1 MIIQLKVKRID
12 LRTKFI
18 VMATE
23 KIVAK
28 VTRVQVFTVEGNTNV
43 KLTLNKSIK
52 AFKETEKNS
61 NVFEEIERNSIS
73 MFASEALKVAES
85 NEIAAFFMSV
95 VENIYSQEAIGKMF
109 FGAQIIIEQ
118 ELHAK
123 GEVINEK
130 ALDRDKWYNALTKY
144 TPGEMSIKLMEKI
157 IGL

>member
-1 MIIQLKVKRID
+1 
-12 LRTKFI
+12 
-18 VMATE
+18 MATE

-43 KLTLNKSIK
+43 KFTLNKSVK

-73 MFASEALKVAES
+73 MYASEALKVAET
-85 NEIAAFFMSV
+85 NEIAAFFMSI
-95 VENIYSQEAIGKMF
+95 VENMYSQESIGKMF
-109 FGAQIIIEQ
+109 FGAQLTLEQ

-123 GEVINEK
+123 GEVIDEK
-130 ALDRDKWYNALTKY
+130 VLERDKWFTLLTGYK
-144 TPGEMSIKLMEKI
+144 PGEMSVKLMEKT